1 MGTAQSVMSVRDS
14 ETGKTKLVSCG
25 PTFSQKQNAK
35 FLGKPVDKLSKEE
48 LTTDISDLKKQG
60 KKK

>member
-1 MGTAQSVMSVRDS
+1 MGTAPSTMAVRDS
-14 ETGKTKLVSCG
+14 DTGKVKLVSSG

-48 LTTDISDLKKQG
+48 LTTDISVLKKHP